1 MQANSYEIGSNP
13 KECVIFPENQWIET
27 SSTGSEDACNCY
39 FVPGGTG
46 NAPQHLHNAG
56 MSLIDLHHAHA
67 TLEDHG
73 VATLTF
79 RNAGSLNILSS
90 PVLTDLAQAFDAL
103 SKDER
108 IRVLVLRG
116 SGDKAFVAGADIK
129 EMRGLNADNAAAF
142 ITRLRTVCE
151 AARQFPTPVIAR
163 LPGWTLGGGLE
174 LACACDIRIAS
185 NRVQCGMPEVKV
197 GIPSVIHA
205 ALLPRLIG
213 AARAQWLLLTG
224 DNIDAAQS
232 LQWGLLDH
240 VVAPDRL
247 DEEVE
252 RLAKQLAGYGPQAL
266 RQQKRML
273 RAWEKQSI
281 DAAIDE
287 SVQEFA
293 NAFKT
298 GEPQTYM
305 ASFGAKH

>member
-1 MQANSYEIGSNP
+1 MYTCNGFKLYIPQSNQSASNALTAG
-13 KECVIFPENQWIET
+13 IFHRRIHR
-27 SSTGSEDACNCY
+27 
-39 FVPGGTG
+39 FVPPATPVLLA
-46 NAPQHLHNAG
+46 NLHNED
-56 MSLIDLHHAHA
+56 MTLIDLHHAHA
-67 TLEDHG
+67 TLQDNG
-73 VATLTF
+73 VATLSF

-90 PVLTDLAQAFDAL
+90 PVLTELAQAFATL
-103 SKDER
+103 AQDER

-129 EMRGLNADNAAAF
+129 EMRALNADNAAAF
-142 ITRLRTVCE
+142 ITRLRLVCE

-174 LACACDIRIAS
+174 LACACDIRVAS

-232 LQWGLLDH
+232 LQWGLLDY
-240 VVAPDRL
+240 VVPPDRL
-247 DEEVE
+247 DDEVA
-252 RLAKQLAGYGPQAL
+252 RLANQLASYGPQAL

-281 DAAIDE
+281 DAAIED

-298 GEPQTYM
+298 GEPQAYM
-305 ASFGAKH
+305 TSFGGKH

>member
-1 MQANSYEIGSNP
+1 M
-13 KECVIFPENQWIET
+13 T
-27 SSTGSEDACNCY
+27 
-39 FVPGGTG
+39 
-46 NAPQHLHNAG
+46 
-56 MSLIDLHHAHA
+56 LIDLHHAHA
-67 TLEDHG
+67 TLQDNG
-73 VATLTF
+73 VATLSF

-90 PVLTDLAQAFDAL
+90 PVLTELAQAFATL
-103 SKDER
+103 AQDER

-116 SGDKAFVAGADIK
+116 SGDKAFVAGAEIK
-129 EMRGLNADNAAAF
+129 EMRALNADNAAAF
-142 ITRLRTVCE
+142 ITRLRLVCE

-174 LACACDIRIAS
+174 LACACDIRVAS

-232 LQWGLLDH
+232 LQWGLLDY
-240 VVAPDRL
+240 VVPPERL
-247 DEEVE
+247 DDEEA
-252 RLAKQLAGYGPQAL
+252 RLANQLASYGPQAL

-281 DAAIDE
+281 DAAIED
-287 SVQEFA
+287 SVQEVA

-298 GEPQTYM
+298 GEPQAYM
-305 ASFGAKH
+305 TSFGGKH

>member
-1 MQANSYEIGSNP
+1 
-13 KECVIFPENQWIET
+13 
-27 SSTGSEDACNCY
+27 
-39 FVPGGTG
+39 
-46 NAPQHLHNAG
+46 

>member
-1 MQANSYEIGSNP
+1 M
-13 KECVIFPENQWIET
+13 
-27 SSTGSEDACNCY
+27 
-39 FVPGGTG
+39 
-46 NAPQHLHNAG
+46 
-56 MSLIDLHHAHA
+56 
-67 TLEDHG
+67 
-73 VATLTF
+73 
-79 RNAGSLNILSS
+79 
-90 PVLTDLAQAFDAL
+90 
-103 SKDER
+103 
-108 IRVLVLRG
+108 
-116 SGDKAFVAGADIK
+116 
-129 EMRGLNADNAAAF
+129 
-142 ITRLRTVCE
+142 
-151 AARQFPTPVIAR
+151 PVIAQ
-163 LPGWTLGGGLE
+163 LEGWCLGGGLE
-174 LACACDIRIAS
+174 VALACDLRLGSTAS
-185 NRVQCGMPEVKV
+185 TYGMPEVKV

-213 AARAQWLLLTG
+213 AARTQWLLLTG

-252 RLAKQLAGYGPQAL
+252 RLAKQLASYGPQAL

-281 DAAIDE
+281 DTAIDE

-298 GEPQTYM
+298 GEPQAYM

>member
-1 MQANSYEIGSNP
+1 MKLKAPSIPFNFFMKINALKHLP
-13 KECVIFPENQWIET
+13 
-27 SSTGSEDACNCY
+27 SEQITQGCS

-46 NAPQHLHNAG
+46 KAPLRLHNAS

-67 TLEDHG
+67 ALQDNG

-103 SKDER
+103 SKNDR

-116 SGDKAFVAGADIK
+116 TGDKAFVAGADIK
-129 EMRGLNADNAAAF
+129 EMRGLNEHNAAAF

-213 AARAQWLLLTG
+213 AARTQWLLLTG

-232 LQWGLLDH
+232 LQWGLLDT
-240 VVAPDRL
+240 VVAPERL
-247 DEEVE
+247 DDEVQ
-252 RLAKQLAGYGPQAL
+252 RMADQLASYGPQAL

-281 DAAIDE
+281 DAAIED

-293 NAFKT
+293 SAFKT
-298 GEPQTYM
+298 GEPQAYM